1 LPAQPVPPPEEQDH
15 SSTAYLVLTLRL
27 SEEAA
32 DVPVIEVIRAV
43 RTAAVALAAS
53 RGSEPGLADVERVAR
68 RHLGLVG

>member
-1 LPAQPVPPPEEQDH
+1 MPPDDEADH
-15 SSTAYLVLTLRL
+15 PSTAFLVLTLRL

-53 RGSEPGLADVERVAR
+53 RGHEPGVADVERVAR
-68 RHLGLVG
+68 RHLGLTG